1 MVLSKFILSGIA
13 VSYVVLSVVALFFL
27 SKDSEKW
34 FGFGLFFLSMCFN
47 GVGFF
52 TAYEKTAS
60 LDILIFYGFMQFV
73 LLLFGILYVVL
84 YNRCNRVLI
93 AHVCFLLSVGMLL
106 ILRLKSEKSVKQLM
120 ICSAALLFCLVI
132 PHVMKHL
139 PKMTTFNKWYGSI
152 GVLVLLAVF
161 ILGSVTNG
169 AKLSYTIFGISF
181 QPSEVVKVLFLLFLA
196 SVFSVRKDM
205 KALLYTGIVAAAHV
219 FILFLSKDL
228 GGALVFF
235 LAFWFMALF
244 ATRKVFL
251 LPAGI
256 AVISVCSYV
265 GYRTF
270 SHIRVRL
277 QAFLDPWSV
286 IDDKGYQI
294 TQSIFAMS
302 RGGLFGTGLFAGG
315 STKIPYVENDFIF
328 AAITEELG
336 QITGVCVYLI
346 CFLTALCILINSIQ
360 ASRGFCRIL
369 LYGIAMMYF
378 TQVFLN
384 IGGNTKFIPLTGLT
398 LPFVSC
404 GGTSILSALLLIGL
418 AQGCMISGKKLYS
431 DEKSDFEKSDLKIKK
446 ELRSVYAKERRINKR
461 YIVVTALI
469 CGSIVLGNCIYS
481 LWFLQTNKREL
492 INNGYNTETK
502 LLSRSV
508 TRGTI
513 FADDDTVLAE
523 SIQKSPTEE
532 IRVYPFGGEYAHVIG
547 YATKGL
553 LGIEKTSNYDLMHAS
568 ISLDEQIEH
577 AKNREKNPGNNVYTT
592 LNKDIQKL
600 VYSAFEGQKGC
611 VIVSEVK
618 TGKVLALVSAPNFD
632 PALID
637 EKWEAL
643 IADEE
648 NSELIDRCIYGL
660 YAVYD
665 PFETAYEIGKHEKE
679 LNSDLYAFELG
690 IAQCKM
696 GPEGDY
702 LITPMHLHM
711 LACASVNN
719 GETAIPYVIK
729 RVENAN
735 GRVLT
740 EILSGK
746 RVVLTTTEE
755 ATSIR
760 AALNVQDDVLTST
773 SWYTGFSN
781 ENDPSRGIAVTVLVE
796 DCSGHREIGE
806 KICKKILK
814 GITR

>member
-13 VSYVVLSVVALFFL
+13 AAYVLLSVIALFFL
-27 SKDSEKW
+27 NKDAEKW
-34 FGFGLFFLSMCFN
+34 FGYGLFLLSMAFN

-73 LLLFGILYVVL
+73 LLLFGILYLVL
-84 YNRCNRVLI
+84 YDRCNRVLI

-132 PHVMKHL
+132 PHVMKHV
-139 PKMTTFNKWYGSI
+139 PKLTTFNMWYGSI
-152 GVLVLLAVF
+152 GVLVLLAVY
-161 ILGSVTNG
+161 IMGSVTNG
-169 AKLSYTIFGISF
+169 AKLSYTILGISF

-196 SVFSVRKDM
+196 SVFSIRKDM

-228 GGALVFF
+228 GSALVFF
-235 LAFWFMALF
+235 LAFLFMALF
-244 ATRKVFL
+244 ATRKIFL
-251 LPAGI
+251 LPTGIIALIAGS
-256 AVISVCSYV
+256 VI
-265 GYRTF
+265 GYHTF

-286 IDDKGYQI
+286 IDNQGYQI

-302 RGGLFGTGLFAGG
+302 RGGLFGTGLYAGG
-315 STKIPYVENDFIF
+315 SMKIPYVENDFIF
-328 AAITEELG
+328 ADVTEELG

-369 LYGIAMMYF
+369 LYGIGMMYF

-398 LPFVSC
+398 LPFVSY

-418 AQGCMISGKKLYS
+418 AQGCMINGKKLYS

-446 ELRSVYAKERRINKR
+446 ELRSVYAKERRINKN

-469 CGSIVLGNCIYS
+469 CGVLVLGNCIYS
-481 LWFLQTNKREL
+481 LWFLQANKREL

-502 LLSRSV
+502 LLARSV

-513 FADDDTVLAE
+513 FAEDKTILAE
-523 SIQKSPTEE
+523 TIQRSQAEE
-532 IRVYPFGGEYAHVIG
+532 TREYPYERKYSHVIG

-553 LGIEKTSNYDLMHAS
+553 LGIEKAANYDLMHAS
-568 ISLDEQIEH
+568 IPLSEQIEH

-592 LNKDIQKL
+592 LVQDIQE
-600 VYSAFEGQKGC
+600 VAYSAFEGQKGC
-611 VIVSEVK
+611 VIATEVK
-618 TGKVLALVSAPNFD
+618 TGKVLAMVSAPDFD

-637 EKWEAL
+637 ENWDTL
-643 IADEE
+643 IAEEE

-665 PFETAYEIGKHEKE
+665 PFEAAYNIIEHEKE
-679 LNSDLYAFELG
+679 LNSGLYQFELG
-690 IAQCKM
+690 IGQCKM
-696 GPEGDY
+696 GSEGDY
-702 LITPMHLHM
+702 LISPMHMHM
-711 LACASVNN
+711 LACASING
-719 GETAIPYVIK
+719 GETVLPFVIK

-735 GRVLT
+735 GK
-740 EILSGK
+740 ILSETVSGK
-746 RVVLTTTEE
+746 RVVLTTSEE
-755 ATSIR
+755 AISIR

-773 SWYTGFSN
+773 SWYTGFSDQD
-781 ENDPSRGIAVTVLVE
+781 DPANGIAVTVLVE
-796 DCSGHREIGE
+796 DCAGHRELGE

-814 GITR
+814 EISR